1 MIFNPTRGGG
11 SEKEYTITALDDEIF
26 LSATRLK
33 PGHVL
38 QATASIGS
46 RTPKMAFQD
55 PDTEEWV
62 TINGLGRQSNF
73 VMPCADVTITY
84 Q

>member
-1 MIFNPTRGGG
+1 MIFNPVRTGG
-11 SEKEYTITALDDEIF
+11 SAKEYTITAGNGITT
-26 LSATRLK
+26 SATKLK
-33 PGHVL
+33 PGRVF
-38 QATASIGS
+38 QATSSIGS
-46 RTPKMAFQD
+46 RTPKMEFQD

-62 TINGLGRQSNF
+62 TIKGLGRQSDF

>member
-1 MIFNPTRGGG
+1 MIFNPKRGGG
-11 SEKEYTITALDDEIF
+11 EKEYTITAGNGITT
-26 LSATRLK
+26 SATKLK
-33 PGHVL
+33 PGRVF
-38 QATASIGS
+38 QATSSIGS

-62 TINGLGRQSNF
+62 TIKGLGRQSDF

>member
-1 MIFNPTRGGG
+1 MIFNPVRGGG
-11 SEKEYTITALDDEIF
+11 SAKEYTITAGNGITT
-26 LSATRLK
+26 SATKLK
-33 PGHVL
+33 PGRVF
-38 QATASIGS
+38 QATSSIGS

-62 TINGLGRQSNF
+62 TIKGLGRQSDF

>member
-1 MIFNPTRGGG
+1 MIFNPVRDGG
-11 SEKEYTITALDDEIF
+11 EKEYTITAGNGITT
-26 LSATRLK
+26 SATKLK
-33 PGHVL
+33 PGRVF
-38 QATASIGS
+38 QATSSIGS

-55 PDTEEWV
+55 PDTEKWV
-62 TINGLGRQSNF
+62 TIKGLGRQSDF

>member
-1 MIFNPTRGGG
+1 MIFNPVRTGG
-11 SEKEYTITALDDEIF
+11 SAKEYTITAGNGITT
-26 LSATRLK
+26 SATKLK
-33 PGHVL
+33 PGRVF
-38 QATASIGS
+38 QATSSIGS

-62 TINGLGRQSNF
+62 TIKGLGRQSDF

>member
-1 MIFNPTRGGG
+1 MIFNPVRTGGRA
-11 SEKEYTITALDDEIF
+11 KEYTITAGNGITT
-26 LSATRLK
+26 SATKLK
-33 PGHVL
+33 PGRVF
-38 QATASIGS
+38 QATSSIGS

-62 TINGLGRQSNF
+62 TIKGLGRQSDF

>member
-1 MIFNPTRGGG
+1 MIFNPRRGG
-11 SEKEYTITALDDEIF
+11 SEKEYMITAGNGITT
-26 LSATRLK
+26 SATKLK
-33 PGHVL
+33 PGHVF
-38 QATASIGS
+38 QATASI
-46 RTPKMAFQD
+46 RPPKMEFQD

-62 TINGLGRQSNF
+62 TINGLGIKSNF

>member
-1 MIFNPTRGGG
+1 MIFNPRRGG
-11 SEKEYTITALDDEIF
+11 SEKEYTITAGNGITT
-26 LSATRLK
+26 SATKLK
-33 PGHVL
+33 PGRVF
-38 QATASIGS
+38 QATSSIGS

-62 TINGLGRQSNF
+62 TIKGLGRQSDF

>member
-1 MIFNPTRGGG
+1 MIFNPVRTGG
-11 SEKEYTITALDDEIF
+11 SAKEYTITAGNGITT
-26 LSATRLK
+26 SATKLE
-33 PGHVL
+33 PGRVF
-38 QATASIGS
+38 QATSSIGS

-62 TINGLGRQSNF
+62 TIKGLGRQSDF

>member
-1 MIFNPTRGGG
+1 MIFNPVRTGG
-11 SEKEYTITALDDEIF
+11 SAKEYTITAGNGITT
-26 LSATRLK
+26 SATKLK
-33 PGHVL
+33 PGRVF
-38 QATASIGS
+38 QATSSIGS

-62 TINGLGRQSNF
+62 TIKGLGRQSNF